1 MKKLLYNLSCSA
13 ILVGGIALSDELVKS
28 DSKIIA
34 TVYVIRN
41 GDSEKTIH
49 RIFATKVAANKYI
62 NDFKDSH
69 NYEIE
74 TINLKE

>member
-1 MKKLLYNLSCSA
+1 MKKLLYSLSYSA
-13 ILVGGIALSDELVKS
+13 ILIGGIALSDEVLKS
-28 DSKIIA
+28 DSKIIV

-41 GDSEKTIH
+41 SDSERAIH
-49 RIFATKVAANKYI
+49 RIFATKVAATKYI

-74 TINLKE
+74 TIYLKE

>member
-1 MKKLLYNLSCSA
+1 MKNLLCNLSCIA
-13 ILVGGIALSDELVKS
+13 ILVGGIALSDEVIKN
-28 DSKIIA
+28 DSKIIT

-41 GDSEKTIH
+41 SDSERAIH